1 MKKPSKLL
9 WSRNYSIA
17 VIIRSHLYFLFYFC
31 FILIFDSNDGPQIL
45 RSVFNISTVP
55 RTRHLR
61 NPYTAIEAFISN
73 TRDAKV
79 VKIEHRFTFAD
90 KLERFGAYH
99 VTHNKEWRL
108 LLNVQREKC
117 RWILESRQLGK
128 KYSLMELQFKKKK
141 KLKRSILIFY
151 LVHFFCVLAARA
163 VIPNNSSTKA
173 ILLTVCCL
181 REYLSFSL
189 FVVCEKI
196 FIFHCLL
203 SASKSLVECFQIT
216 LSIKFDWLE

>member
-1 MKKPSKLL
+1 MKKSSKLL

-17 VIIRSHLYFLFYFC
+17 VTIRSHLYFLFYFY
-31 FILIFDSNDGPQIL
+31 FISNDGPQIC

-141 KLKRSILIFY
+141 NWNDLSLSSI
-151 LVHFFCVLAARA
+151 
-163 VIPNNSSTKA
+163 
-173 ILLTVCCL
+173 
-181 REYLSFSL
+181 
-189 FVVCEKI
+189 
-196 FIFHCLL
+196 
-203 SASKSLVECFQIT
+203 
-216 LSIKFDWLE
+216 